1 MKEKHQESLK
11 YNFYNSVI
19 NHENLFV
26 LNVGKVGLFVLQDI
40 LRNHIVLFVRMSAV
54 GL

>member
-11 YNFYNSVI
+11 YNFYNAVI
-19 NHENLFV
+19 NHEKPICPKC
-26 LNVGKVGLFVLQDI
+26 GKG
-40 LRNHIVLFVRMSAV
+40 RIVLFVRMSAV